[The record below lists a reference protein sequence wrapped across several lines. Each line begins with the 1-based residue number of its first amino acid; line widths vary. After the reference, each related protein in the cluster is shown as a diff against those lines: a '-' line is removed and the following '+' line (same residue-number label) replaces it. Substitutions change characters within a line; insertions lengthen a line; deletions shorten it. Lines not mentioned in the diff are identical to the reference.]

1 MSVGSEMREA
11 SIDDIFAD
19 VRKLVSAVP
28 EGRKKR
34 VLEGLVDVKVE
45 EFYRAYDDSRYQANG
60 QDAYGLL
67 RAFVGTIKEELRED
81 DAPSRAVADF
91 IGGFCGDMVVMWGTR
106 AKQGETHF
114 GRIAERML
122 RYAVGMEKLRYA
134 TGWSAGESASAVEN
148 VADVMT
154 KGVESASERYVG
166 EVMTKILEVW
176 EEVELTSSTAEFVS
190 LPCMNV
196 LKCVKLLW
204 GYGPVNH
211 TRGRWSEKYHG
222 RRDAYV
228 LGIIGQ
234 EVRPLL
240 AAAVADN
247 GLANALFKS
256 RIAALRAF
264 VETGWSDVVGA
275 SVESVSAG
283 VAHAAVLAGGAG
295 ASMHALLRQLD
306 ALG

>member
-176 EEVELTSSTAEFVS
+176 EEVDLTSSTAEFVS

-204 GYGPVNH
+204 RYGPVNH
-211 TRGRWSEKYHG
+211 TGGRWSEKYHG

-228 LGIIGQ
+228 LDIIGQ

-240 AAAVADN
+240 AAAV
-247 GLANALFKS
+247 GLANALLQS

-264 VETGWSDVVGA
+264 VETGWSDVVG
-275 SVESVSAG
+275 G
-283 VAHAAVLAGGAG
+283 VARAAVLAEGAG